1 LMSKGHEWKK
11 KRKKKQNWKE
21 NTHKRSKD
29 KKVKYH
35 VFWYLL

>member
-1 LMSKGHEWKK
+1 MSEKK

-21 NTHKRSKD
+21 NTRKRLKD